1 MTRRQPTEDQ
11 TRRRGVVRTA
21 TLLALL
27 ALGFYIAFI
36 LVTAASN

>member
-1 MTRRQPTEDQ
+1 MTRTRPTEARA
-11 TRRRGVVRTA
+11 RRRGIIWTA

>member
-1 MTRRQPTEDQ
+1 MTRTKPTDDQ
-11 TRRRGVVRTA
+11 ARRRGIIRTA
-21 TLLALL
+21 VLLALL

>member
-1 MTRRQPTEDQ
+1 MTRRQSSDDQ
-11 TRRRGVVRTA
+11 SRRRGVIRTV

-27 ALGFYIAFI
+27 AVGFYIAFI

>member
-1 MTRRQPTEDQ
+1 MTRTRTTEEQ
-11 TRRRGVVRTA
+11 ARRRGIIRTA

>member
-1 MTRRQPTEDQ
+1 MTRTQSTEERA
-11 TRRRGVVRTA
+11 RRRGIVRTA